1 MNDTPSALALIA
13 SAPAAASSAPL
24 WSLDG
29 LRGAEPALG
38 LALVMLIAVVAGDLL
53 QRAIR
58 LPRACG
64 WMLVG
69 ALASPLALS
78 LIERTDLDPWKALID
93 LAVGMLLFELGSR
106 IRPRWLFDNPWLAVA
121 CIVEGLL
128 AGIAVAAVL
137 IALDAPVLSALIAG
151 AVAMSTSPVITLA
164 VVHEARPRG
173 QVTERL
179 MMMTAV
185 NSALAMLA
193 INATSVFVQPAGGD
207 AVAVAG
213 NAVYVVCGSFLLGAG
228 CGWALQRAGKSLR
241 GSGTMPVLQIT
252 LVIFAT
258 LLAARWTLSPLLALL
273 VAGVMARRW
282 LGHRLTVEPNFGS
295 AGAALTVLLFI
306 SIGVMF
312 TMQGMG
318 ILWPWVLA
326 IVAARLLAK
335 GVAVAATARKSGI
348 GWRQAAALTLALQP
362 MSSLA
367 VLLAADTFGWPT
379 QLPRMD
385 AAVLQALLAA
395 TTLMQFTGPL
405 WTLLALKTVAR
416 ETDEA
421 EEQRHAAG

>member
-1 MNDTPSALALIA
+1 MPELTVLPLLASSAVA
-13 SAPAAASSAPL
+13 SAPL
-24 WSLDG
+24 WSLDA

-38 LALVMLIAVVAGDLL
+38 LAIVMLLAVVVADLL
-53 QRAIR
+53 QRLVR

-69 ALASPLALS
+69 TLASPLALR
-78 LIERTDLDPWKALID
+78 LIERTDLDPWKPLID
-93 LAVGMLLFELGSR
+93 LAIGMLVFELGSR
-106 IRPRWLFDNPWLAVA
+106 IRPRWLIDNPALAIA
-121 CIVEGLL
+121 CVVEGLL
-128 AGIAVAAVL
+128 AGIGVAVVL
-137 IALDAPVLSALIAG
+137 MALDAPGLSAAIAG
-151 AVAMSTSPVITLA
+151 AVAMSTSPAITLA

-193 INATSVFVQPAGGD
+193 LNAASVFALAEGGD
-207 AVAVAG
+207 VTAIGG
-213 NAVYVVCGSFLLGAG
+213 NAVYVVCGSFLLGAA
-228 CGWALQRAGKSLR
+228 CGWTLHWLGRTLR
-241 GSGTMPVLQIT
+241 GAGTMPVLQIA

-273 VAGVMARRW
+273 VAGIMARRW

-312 TMQGMG
+312 TLEGFG
-318 ILWPWVLA
+318 SVWRWVLA
-326 IVAARLLAK
+326 IIVARLIGK
-335 GVAVAATARKSGI
+335 GIAVLATARHSGI

-367 VLLAADTFGWPT
+367 VLLAADTFGWPA

-395 TTLMQFTGPL
+395 TTLMQLTGPL
-405 WTLLALKTVAR
+405 WSLLALRHVAP
-416 ETDEA
+416 ETDEEA
-421 EEQRHAAG
+421 PRAAG

>member
-1 MNDTPSALALIA
+1 MADPTSTLSSLVPPAVAATPV
-13 SAPAAASSAPL
+13 
-24 WSLDG
+24 WSLDA
-29 LRGAEPALG
+29 LRGAEPALA
-38 LALVMLIAVVAGDLL
+38 LAIVMLLAVVVADLL
-53 QRAIR
+53 QRFIR

-69 ALASPLALS
+69 ALASPLALQ
-78 LIERTDLDPWKALID
+78 LIERTSLDPWKPLID
-93 LAVGMLLFELGSR
+93 LAIGMLLFELGSR
-106 IRPRWLFDNPWLAVA
+106 VRPRWLIDNPLFALG

-128 AGIAVAAVL
+128 AGIGVAAVL
-137 IALDAPVLSALIAG
+137 IALDAPVLSSFIAG
-151 AVAMSTSPVITLA
+151 AVAMSTSPAITLA
-164 VVHEARPRG
+164 VLHEARPRG

-179 MMMTAV
+179 MMMTAI
-185 NSALAMLA
+185 NSALAMLT
-193 INATSVFVQPAGGD
+193 INAASVFVHAEGGD
-207 AVAVAG
+207 VTAVAA
-213 NAVYVVCGSFLLGAG
+213 NAVYVVCGSFLLGAA
-228 CGWALQRAGKSLR
+228 CGWALHRLGRTLR
-241 GSGTMPVLQIT
+241 GTGTMPVLQIA

-295 AGAALTVLLFI
+295 AGAILTVLLFI

-312 TMQGMG
+312 TLEGVTR
-318 ILWPWVLA
+318 LWPWVLA
-326 IVAARLLAK
+326 IIAARFVAK
-335 GVAVAATARKSGI
+335 GIAVVATAPASGL
-348 GWRQAAALTLALQP
+348 GWRQASALTVALQP

-405 WTLLALKTVAR
+405 WSLLGLRTLAR
-416 ETDEA
+416 ETDD
-421 EEQRHAAG
+421 EESPRAAG